1 MARKKEPERVGINR
15 TKIMSS
21 AQALFL
27 QKGTE
32 QTKMED
38 IAAQAGICKATLYT
52 YYPNKTAV
60 LSDIALEGMKYLQ
73 QILTEKTDPR
83 DSVHDNFIHLCR
95 AMTQFREKFPVG
107 FEMLLQNIGVEEAQ
121 LQADPALQETYDT
134 GEQVNEQL
142 IRVFTGAFPG
152 QNRQQMVAILLQFWA
167 EITGLILLAYN
178 KESYIRKSCRQSR
191 TEFLDDGFERLY
203 QQLQA
208 ESVKS

>member
-1 MARKKEPERVGINR
+1 M
-15 TKIMSS
+15 
-21 AQALFL
+21 
-27 QKGTE
+27 
-32 QTKMED
+32 
-38 IAAQAGICKATLYT
+38 
-52 YYPNKTAV
+52 
-60 LSDIALEGMKYLQ
+60 
-73 QILTEKTDPR
+73 
-83 DSVHDNFIHLCR
+83 
-95 AMTQFREKFPVG
+95 
-107 FEMLLQNIGVEEAQ
+107 EEAQ

-134 GEQVNEQL
+134 GEEVNEQL
-142 IRVFTGAFPG
+142 IRVFAGAFPG